1 MKIIKEDNFSN
12 TFPMRI
18 RCRRVVDE
26 YGFAYGK
33 EKDFCGSELEI
44 EIEDIKKHEWFKY
57 PCYEGVD
64 YGAICPVCG
73 KFIVVDKKV
82 IPDKVLNNAQKVYLS
97 N

>member
-1 MKIIKEDNFSN
+1 MKIINKDNFSN

-18 RCRRVVDE
+18 ICKRVVDE

-44 EIEDIKKHEWFKY
+44 EIEDIKKHGWFKY
-57 PCYEGVD
+57 PFYEGVD
-64 YGAICPVCG
+64 YGVICPVCG

-82 IPDKVLNNAQKVYLS
+82 IPDKVLNNAEEIRLRA
-97 N
+97 